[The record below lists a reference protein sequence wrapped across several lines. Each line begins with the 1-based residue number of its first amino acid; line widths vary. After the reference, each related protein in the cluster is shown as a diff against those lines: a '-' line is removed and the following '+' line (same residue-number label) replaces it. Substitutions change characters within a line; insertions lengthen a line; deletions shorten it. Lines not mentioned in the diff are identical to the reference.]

1 MKDKNVIVTGGLGFI
16 GSHIV
21 DSLLEDNKVTI
32 IDNMSTGKLENLE
45 NPNHE
50 NLSIIEED
58 LDFKRQ
64 GLCLSPGCTCK
75 RSKKR

>member
-32 IDNMSTGKLENLE
+32 IDNMSTGKLENQQGD
-45 NPNHE
+45 NN
-50 NLSIIEED
+50 
-58 LDFKRQ
+58 RQ
-64 GLCLSPGCTCK
+64 HVYRKT
-75 RSKKR
+75 